1 MIAVSLCLTG
11 AKCRYDGKSKH
22 DQLLLETI
30 GDGYLAVCPE
40 VCAGLAIPRP
50 PSEISG
56 GCGADVLSGKARV
69 VDRNGRDITE
79 AFLEGSRRAL
89 EICLENGVTT
99 AYLRARSPSCGCGSV
114 YDGSF
119 TGTLTGGNGVFAE
132 LLLRNGIEVIAV
144 EQRASRV

>member
-22 DQLLLETI
+22 APGLLETI
-30 GDGYLAVCPE
+30 GEEYIAVCPE

-56 GCGADVLSGKARV
+56 GGGAEVLSGEARV

-79 AFLEGSRRAL
+79 AFLKGARAAL
-89 EICLENGVTT
+89 KICLEHGVTK
-99 AYLRARSPSCGCGSV
+99 AYLRARSPSCGCGLV

-119 TGTLTGGNGVFAE
+119 TGTLTDGNGVFAE
-132 LLLRNGIEVIAV
+132 LLLQSGVEVITV
-144 EQRASRV
+144 E